1 MRRREFI
8 ALLGGAAAWPVV
20 AHAQQAMP
28 VIGFL
33 SAASPDLYAG
43 RLRAFHQG
51 LREAGYTEGQNV
63 AIEYRWAHGQNDR
76 LPGLAA
82 ELVRYPVT
90 LIVSL
95 GGIPAAVAAKAATTS
110 IPIVFHVGG
119 DPVEVKLVASLARPG
134 GNVTGVTTL
143 SVELVAKR
151 LELLH
156 EMIPTAGVVA
166 LLVNPTNQVAEPVT
180 RDVQAA
186 ARTLGLKLHVLH
198 ASTELDFDVA
208 FARLG
213 ELKAGALVVGTD
225 SFFISQGEQL
235 GALAFRHGVPA
246 IFQYREF
253 AAAGGL
259 ASYGGS
265 GTDPSRQVG
274 VYTARILKGEKAA
287 DLPVQQEAKVELI
300 INLKAAKALGVNVPP
315 TLLARAD
322 EVIE

>member
-300 INLKAAKALGVNVPP
+300 INLKAAKALGVNVPS

>member
-1 MRRREFI
+1 VASR
-8 ALLGGAAAWPVV
+8 GARAA
-20 AHAQQAMP
+20 
-28 VIGFL
+28 G
-33 SAASPDLYAG
+33 YAG
-43 RLRAFHQG
+43 DRVPQRRFARPIRRPAFHQG
-51 LREAGYTEGQNV
+51 LPEAGYTEGQNV

>member
-110 IPIVFHVGG
+110 IPIVFHIGG
-119 DPVEVKLVASLARPG
+119 DPVEVKLVASLARRG

-156 EMIPTAGVVA
+156 EMIPAAGVVA
-166 LLVNPTNQVAEPVT
+166 L
-180 RDVQAA
+180 
-186 ARTLGLKLHVLH
+186 
-198 ASTELDFDVA
+198 
-208 FARLG
+208 
-213 ELKAGALVVGTD
+213 
-225 SFFISQGEQL
+225 
-235 GALAFRHGVPA
+235 
-246 IFQYREF
+246 
-253 AAAGGL
+253 
-259 ASYGGS
+259 
-265 GTDPSRQVG
+265 
-274 VYTARILKGEKAA
+274 
-287 DLPVQQEAKVELI
+287 
-300 INLKAAKALGVNVPP
+300 
-315 TLLARAD
+315 
-322 EVIE
+322 